1 MTRRLWRNAMFAGIH
16 GTMSSHTRDFIR
28 AVRGMVNVQ
37 RDPSLNPENQTTKAQ
52 RHEEVRSQLS
62 VFFVS
67 L

>member
-1 MTRRLWRNAMFAGIH
+1 MLPAPTILLAKGFLHLILLGCRE
-16 GTMSSHTRDFIR
+16 
-28 AVRGMVNVQ
+28 VNVQ

-52 RHEEVRSQLS
+52 RHEEVRSQLG